1 MKTEVL
7 VVSSPDKLRELQAL
21 ADKKQDA
28 VEAPHMDFI
37 DMIEDY
43 IDKYGMDEV
52 VANPVYNGLGELI
65 LTYEDALAFLD

>member
-1 MKTEVL
+1 MKINVL
-7 VVSSPDKLRELQAL
+7 VVSSPKKLRLLQAL

-28 VEAPHMDFI
+28 VEAPHMDFV

-52 VANPVYNGLGELI
+52 VANPVYNGLGELV
-65 LTYEDALAFLD
+65 LTYDEALAFFE

>member
-1 MKTEVL
+1 MTEVL
-7 VVSSPDKLRELQAL
+7 VVSSPEKLKALQAL

-28 VEAPHMDFI
+28 VEAPHMDFV

-52 VANPVYNGLGELI
+52 VSNPVYNGLGELV
-65 LTYEDALAFLD
+65 LTYDEALAFLD